1 MERVSI
7 MINLHDEVTLPVS
20 GWIIRAIIG
29 FIYMIVISR
38 CLGQRSISQLRLL
51 DFVIVLMI
59 GDIIA
64 NPLSDDHVEIQGAL
78 ITIGITVGMYVIA
91 TIVTYKTPR
100 FRKFVSPEAIPLVT
114 KGQINFKNLKKAR
127 LTIDDLLSELR
138 KNKIDDV
145 SKVVLANWEPGGVLS
160 VFQFPQYDPVTKEE
174 LNVPITAFIESRA
187 VIKDGIIDNK
197 ALYFFDKNDTW
208 LKQKLM
214 ENYSVSIEEVLLAT
228 LSEKG
233 EVKIYLYK

>member
-1 MERVSI
+1 MERVSV
-7 MINLHDEVTLPVS
+7 MINLPSQVTLPIS
-20 GWIIRAIIG
+20 GWIIRSIIG

-51 DFVIVLMI
+51 DFVIVLML

-64 NPLSDDHVEIQGAL
+64 NPLSDDTVEIQGSL
-78 ITIGITVGMYVIA
+78 ITIATTVGLYVLA
-91 TIVTYKTPR
+91 TIFTYKNPR

-145 SKVVLANWEPGGVLS
+145 SKVVLANWEPGGVFS

-174 LNVPITAFIESRA
+174 LNVPINAFIESRA
-187 VIKDGIIDNK
+187 VIKDGVVDNK
-197 ALYFFDKNDTW
+197 ALYFFEKNETW

-228 LSEKG
+228 LSEKE

>member
-1 MERVSI
+1 
-7 MINLHDEVTLPVS
+7 
-20 GWIIRAIIG
+20 
-29 FIYMIVISR
+29 
-38 CLGQRSISQLRLL
+38 
-51 DFVIVLMI
+51 MI